1 MVFWSDR
8 IGISDRSLQFRCD
21 QLLSRSENSRKPAI
35 TLNILLDA
43 ILYRSVYKSWATD
56 LTGGRKE
63 TPKFQILLLWQELF
77 TITLCTL
84 KNKQKR
90 KVYNLLFLFCKCAV
104 ILIFRQHLKSILL
117 LTAIF
122 VTKQFT
128 NVTQK
133 KEEVSYNK
141 LPMDERR

>member
-56 LTGGRKE
+56 LTGGRK

-77 TITLCTL
+77 IITLCTL

>member
-43 ILYRSVYKSWATD
+43 ILYRSAYKSWATD
-56 LTGGRKE
+56 LTGGRK

-77 TITLCTL
+77 IITLCTL

>member
-8 IGISDRSLQFRCD
+8 IGISDRTLQFRCD

-43 ILYRSVYKSWATD
+43 ILYRSAYKSWATD
-56 LTGGRKE
+56 LTGGRK

-77 TITLCTL
+77 IITLCTL

>member
-43 ILYRSVYKSWATD
+43 ILYRSAYKSWATD
-56 LTGGRKE
+56 LTGGRK

-77 TITLCTL
+77 IITLCTL

-117 LTAIF
+117 PTAIF

>member
-43 ILYRSVYKSWATD
+43 ILYRSAYKSWATD
-56 LTGGRKE
+56 LTGGRN

-77 TITLCTL
+77 IITLCTL

>member
-8 IGISDRSLQFRCD
+8 IGISDRTLQFRCD

-56 LTGGRKE
+56 LTGGRK

-77 TITLCTL
+77 IITLCTL

-133 KEEVSYNK
+133 KEEVSYK

>member
-43 ILYRSVYKSWATD
+43 ILYRSAYKSWATD
-56 LTGGRKE
+56 LTGGRK

>member
-1 MVFWSDR
+1 MVFYQ
-8 IGISDRSLQFRCD
+8 IYLFYQIRSLQFRCD

-56 LTGGRKE
+56 LTGGRK

-77 TITLCTL
+77 IITLCTL

>member
-8 IGISDRSLQFRCD
+8 IGISDRTLQFRCD

-56 LTGGRKE
+56 LTGGRK

-77 TITLCTL
+77 IITLCTL

>member
-56 LTGGRKE
+56 LTGGRK

-77 TITLCTL
+77 IITLCTL

-117 LTAIF
+117 PTAIF